1 MLTEHF
7 CWFILPLQLVPP
19 SLAVSLSAL
28 VVLPDLSHHH
38 PEGRPC
44 VHGGLWPA
52 FFFLLLIGRYKPKV
66 FLSNQIKLLLTTQIN
81 EAHQQ
86 HCWYVSFQMCFS
98 SDNDRNVISVVFLS
112 PCQGLVIVLYV
123 DTRVGRK
130 KHPNTLQ
137 EKNDWPHTKN
147 NQIKLDKRINT
158 FTTREIE
165 VMN

>member
-52 FFFLLLIGRYKPKV
+52 FYSCCSLADINQWFF

-81 EAHQQ
+81 EAHRQ

-98 SDNDRNVISVVFLS
+98 SDNDRNVISVVFLKS
-112 PCQGLVIVLYV
+112 LPRLGNCALCWHKGGQKETPQHAAGKERLAAHQKQP
-123 DTRVGRK
+123 D
-130 KHPNTLQ
+130 
-137 EKNDWPHTKN
+137 
-147 NQIKLDKRINT
+147 
-158 FTTREIE
+158 
-165 VMN
+165 

>member
-1 MLTEHF
+1 M
-7 CWFILPLQLVPP
+7 
-19 SLAVSLSAL
+19 
-28 VVLPDLSHHH
+28 
-38 PEGRPC
+38 
-44 VHGGLWPA
+44 
-52 FFFLLLIGRYKPKV
+52 
-66 FLSNQIKLLLTTQIN
+66 N

-98 SDNDRNVISVVFLS
+98 SDNDRNVISVVFLN

-137 EKNDWPHTKN
+137 DKNDWPHTKN
-147 NQIKLDKRINT
+147 SQIKLDKRINT